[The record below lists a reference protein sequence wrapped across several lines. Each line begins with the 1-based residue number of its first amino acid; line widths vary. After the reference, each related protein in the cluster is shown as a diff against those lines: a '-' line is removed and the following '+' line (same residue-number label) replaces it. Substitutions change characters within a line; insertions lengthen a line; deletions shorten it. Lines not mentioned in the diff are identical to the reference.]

1 MNLLLLLQETMKI
14 YNFTNIDFLFMKKS
28 LIHIVLI
35 TVSAALIAASC
46 TPKSKYDRKLR
57 NELASGVRNDSLFMG
72 MYFGMPE
79 KEFYVHCWDLNHKGL
94 IKQGPSNSTV
104 EYIMKDEL
112 KFPASMNFYPSFT
125 DGKISE
131 MPAKFQYTGWAPWN
145 KGLSSDS
152 LQMDLLLWFEKKYNG
167 PFMKIDH
174 PTRGSAF
181 VQISGNRRI
190 TIFRENEMTV
200 WAIFTDMSVNQEAK
214 DSSKTVPTPQDVPE
228 ERK

>member
-1 MNLLLLLQETMKI
+1 
-14 YNFTNIDFLFMKKS
+14 MKKS
-28 LIHIVLI
+28 LIHILLV
-35 TVSAALIAASC
+35 TAAAAIIAASC
-46 TPKSKYDRKLR
+46 TPKSKYDRRLK

-79 KEFYVHCWDLNHKGL
+79 KDFYIHCWDLNHQGL
-94 IKQGPSNSTV
+94 IKQGPSNTTV

-145 KGLSSDS
+145 KRLSSDS
-152 LQMDLLLWFEKKYNG
+152 LQIDILHWFEKKYG
-167 PFMKIDH
+167 DRFMKIDH
-174 PTRGSAF
+174 PARGSAF
-181 VQISGNRRI
+181 VQINGNRRI

-200 WAIFTDMSVNQEAK
+200 WAIFTDMSVKQAVNDSTNQVLSPQEAPDEQK
-214 DSSKTVPTPQDVPE
+214 
-228 ERK
+228 